1 MEYKQ
6 SAATEYALNW
16 IRNQIIT
23 ESWKHGERL
32 PSERAL
38 CAELKVS
45 RSSVRSALQQLVAT
59 RMISSKQGSGSFVV
73 YEKERKLIDDRD
85 NFTDLLEFRK
95 IIETSSVE
103 LAAQRATLS
112 EIKAMTLS
120 VEKMAKAEKLEDIL
134 YHDWEFHTLIAKA
147 THNNALI
154 NVFEYIKE
162 SYLKMLEKNISRRG
176 LDCVDEH
183 REIVTAIAAH
193 SPINAKAYMSEHLD
207 KAAMVHANEFLKIQ

>member
-1 MEYKQ
+1 MELRK
-6 SAATEYALNW
+6 SAATEYALSW
-16 IRNQIIT
+16 IRNQIID
-23 ESWKHGERL
+23 ESWKYGQRL

-38 CAELKVS
+38 CDELNVS

-59 RMISSKQGSGSFVV
+59 HMISSKQGSGSYVI
-73 YEKERKLIDDRD
+73 YEKEKKPLDDTG
-85 NFTDLLEFRK
+85 NLTDLLEFRK

-120 VEKMAKAEKLEDIL
+120 VEKMGKAEKLEDIL
-134 YHDWEFHTLIAKA
+134 HYDWEFHTLIAKA

-193 SPINAKAYMSEHLD
+193 SPVNAKAYMANHLD
-207 KAAMVHANEFLKIQ
+207 KAAMVHANEFLKIK